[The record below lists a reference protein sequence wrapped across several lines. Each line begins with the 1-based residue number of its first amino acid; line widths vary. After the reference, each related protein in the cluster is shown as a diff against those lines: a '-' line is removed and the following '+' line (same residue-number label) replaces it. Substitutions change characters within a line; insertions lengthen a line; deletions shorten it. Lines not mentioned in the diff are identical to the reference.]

1 MNSKKDLVGQGK
13 EAHVGSGDIASMPA
27 LIPGTTSLTTAAREP
42 RELTDKLVGGGR
54 RWLMLLSELYSD
66 YTASARRVWLNIKQR
81 HYAGERGAA
90 RASRGARDAER
101 PWWTMRNK
109 VEKEARAR
117 VEERGK
123 GTAREIPR
131 VTAAARVLLRVED

>member
-13 EAHVGSGDIASMPA
+13 EAHVGLGDIASMPA

-66 YTASARRVWLNIKQR
+66 YTASARRV
-81 HYAGERGAA
+81 
-90 RASRGARDAER
+90 
-101 PWWTMRNK
+101 
-109 VEKEARAR
+109 
-117 VEERGK
+117 
-123 GTAREIPR
+123 
-131 VTAAARVLLRVED
+131 